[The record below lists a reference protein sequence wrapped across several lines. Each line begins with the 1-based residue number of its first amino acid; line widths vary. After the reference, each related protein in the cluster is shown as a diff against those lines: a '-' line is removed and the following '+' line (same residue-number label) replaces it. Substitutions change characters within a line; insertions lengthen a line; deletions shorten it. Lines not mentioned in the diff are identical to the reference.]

1 MKKYILIIFII
12 ILLML
17 CSFCNIKEIANEEES
32 DISKQT
38 KDGVAINDS
47 ELDSL
52 SEIDNKTKTE
62 KVGIEKL
69 YFNTTNNNIDDIVV
83 DGDKIYCVSDGKIY
97 CLNQGES
104 EKRLIY
110 DSQNVIKLR
119 IYNDKLIFLTL
130 DYSKE
135 VPSKLYSIEKD
146 GTDFKEINIELDFT
160 RYYYV
165 IDFSIY
171 KDTLIFTLQK
181 EHDNYDIKT
190 PTDTYAY
197 DFDTEKLSS
206 IYVNLQGDRYHTIE
220 DKIYYYRAFNST
232 EDNVLHKYDL
242 ENDIKESVCINR
254 NSHKEKFITSR
265 LHFQDNFVYYSGK
278 TYIDKDNIT
287 ESLPTQTIF
296 EDDSY
301 TIVDMVIFKNYIFFI
316 NIEEENIYEET
327 AKICIYRINIDGSD
341 KIQIFTENVEG
352 ISKKLFQLKAIK
364 DNILL
369 YQKSGM
375 KSQTDIIIDFEGNVL
390 DEEFL

>member
-17 CSFCNIKEIANEEES
+17 CSSCNIKEIANEEER
-32 DISKQT
+32 DIRKQT
-38 KDGVAINDS
+38 KDGIATNDS
-47 ELDSL
+47 ELDAL

-97 CLNQGES
+97 SLNQGES

-146 GTDFKEINIELDFT
+146 GTGFKEINIELDFT
-160 RYYYV
+160 RCYYV

-181 EHDNYDIKT
+181 EHDSYDIKT

-206 IYVNLQGDRYHTIE
+206 IYVNLQGDRYHTIK

-232 EDNVLHKYDL
+232 EDNVLHKYNL

-254 NSHKEKFITSR
+254 NSHKEKFITSK

-327 AKICIYRINIDGSD
+327 AKTCIYRINIDGSD

-352 ISKKLFQLKAIK
+352 ISKIWFQLKAIK

-369 YQKSGM
+369 YHKSGM